1 MATTYEAIATY
12 TIPSAQASY
21 EFTSIPSTY
30 TDLVVAFGG
39 AGSSGSQSLTMNLNG
54 DTGSNYSYST
64 VYTTGSSALSNRAS
78 NQSAAYVGYF
88 FTAGYTMLVNIFNY
102 ANTSTYKTLISKSM
116 DANAGVIVYGNL
128 WRSTSAINAVKLNA
142 VSNTFAAG
150 TVITLYGI
158 KAA

>member
-1 MATTYEAIATY
+1 
-12 TIPSAQASY
+12 
-21 EFTSIPSTY
+21 
-30 TDLVVAFGG
+30 
-39 AGSSGSQSLTMNLNG
+39 
-54 DTGSNYSYST
+54 
-64 VYTTGSSALSNRAS
+64 
-78 NQSAAYVGYF
+78 
-88 FTAGYTMLVNIFNY
+88 
-102 ANTSTYKTLISKSM
+102 M